1 MCEVQLLFL
10 FTMKA
15 TIYIFGDFTSGY
27 SQFPDDNYTR
37 TLFSSISK
45 SRKSATELVYH
56 RNGELT
62 YYIYTREIANSTN
75 SFIGLCYVF
84 NGILI
89 TDFSYLFKIFEHTI
103 TDIVVTG
110 EILEFKDDGNISTKV
125 SQLYT
130 NRGEL
135 QRISDYLN
143 SKLSSLGKY
152 SEKLP
157 PIDFSISN
165 SEWKTF
171 SFEQAKDIQ
180 TAIKSYSNIRV
191 LKGKNYETGSL
202 RGYASKL
209 KKLSAERD
217 SLSNE
222 IIKLKEE
229 NANLKRQKKQIKWV
243 LFLLLLILIGGII
256 FYFYAKYQTQII
268 DGNTM
273 TISSQQNNISS
284 LQNNII
290 FLQNDIQQKE
300 QHIASLTNDSITLTE
315 HFNDVK
321 SRLSKVH
328 NELQKNT
335 ATYLYF
341 DSWTST
347 NDGQPNS
354 SSQIIY
360 SFYAHSGDELN
371 IPYFVSSEPLAD
383 YLTIDLKRNGYASER
398 LVRTSGVQ
406 SSTFRY
412 TFSTNDSYQL
422 IVSYHKDHSVNRNHD
437 NGGVHRLSIY
447 QPMVENLRKMSEYNE

>member
-1 MCEVQLLFL
+1 MCEVHLLF
-10 FTMKA
+10 FFKMKA
-15 TIYIFGDFTSGY
+15 TVYIFGNFTSGY
-27 SQFPDDNYTR
+27 SQYPEDNYTR
-37 TLFSSISK
+37 YLFSSISK

-89 TDFSYLFKIFEHTI
+89 TDFSYLFEIFEDTI
-103 TDIVVTG
+103 TNIVVTG
-110 EILEFKDDGNISTKV
+110 EILEFKDDGSLSTKI

-130 NRGEL
+130 NPTEL

-143 SKLSSLGKY
+143 SKLSSLGRFA
-152 SEKLP
+152 EKLP
-157 PIDFSISN
+157 PTNFSISN

-171 SFEQAKDIQ
+171 SFEQTEAIP
-180 TAIKSYSNIRV
+180 TAIKAYSNIRV
-191 LKGKNYETGSL
+191 LKGKNYETDSL
-202 RGYASKL
+202 KGYAFKL
-209 KKLSAERD
+209 KTLSAERT

-222 IIKLKEE
+222 IVKLKEE
-229 NANLKRQKKQIKWV
+229 NANLNRQKKQIKWV

-256 FYFYAKYQTQII
+256 FYFYAKDKTQII
-268 DGNTM
+268 EGNTV
-273 TISSQQNNISS
+273 TISS
-284 LQNNII
+284 LE
-290 FLQNDIQQKE
+290 NDIQKKN
-300 QHIASLTNDSITLTE
+300 QHIKSLKNDSTNLTNKLD
-315 HFNDVK
+315 DVK

-347 NDGQPNS
+347 NYGQPNS
-354 SSQIIY
+354 TSKIIY
-360 SFYAHSGDELN
+360 SFYAHSGDKLN
-371 IPYFVSSEPLAD
+371 IPYFVSSESNCD
-383 YLTIDLKRNGYASER
+383 FLTIDLKRNGYSSER
-398 LVRTSGVQ
+398 LVYTSGVQ
-406 SSTFRY
+406 SSTYSY

-422 IVSYHKDHSVNRNHD
+422 IVSYYKDGSVNRNHD

-447 QPMVENLRKMSEYNE
+447 QPIMENLRKMSEYNE